1 MTRCM
6 LLLLL
11 LLFDHVLCFF
21 SRTPFTSILQV
32 NRRFL
37 IGQSVDSE
45 TTEGIKAILMS
56 RGSIEQLH
64 QVGRMPAVCIL
75 SIVYT
80 KYCSWI
86 SLFVE
91 R

>member
-1 MTRCM
+1 M
-6 LLLLL
+6 
-11 LLFDHVLCFF
+11 
-21 SRTPFTSILQV
+21 QV

-64 QVGRMPAVCIL
+64 QVTSSIIRRSLAVTEQCPIGNF
-75 SIVYT
+75 IWGGGYH
-80 KYCSWI
+80 K
-86 SLFVE
+86 
-91 R
+91 

>member
-1 MTRCM
+1 MW
-6 LLLLL
+6 
-11 LLFDHVLCFF
+11 DHKFF
-21 SRTPFTSILQV
+21 LARGIIPFMFGINLAKV

-64 QVGRMPAVCIL
+64 QVL
-75 SIVYT
+75 
-80 KYCSWI
+80 
-86 SLFVE
+86 L
-91 R
+91 